1 MRVKNLFKLVTSSL
15 LAGIIFPVVLS
26 INNQVNAS
34 QNTLKNEVV
43 KNNNVKEEV
52 EAQYTF
58 NYLPDTDS
66 YEITGCPNKET
77 CTVANIPSYYQGKK
91 VTKIAAHGLEN
102 CKAQKINFP
111 ANSFIQS
118 IDTDGLKSMSNVQIL
133 ELPSSVRQLGNHTLA
148 NMANLEK
155 VILHEGLEGISS
167 SCFEGDQKLSFIN
180 IPETATYIDSYA
192 FDSIDIEHIAIPK
205 SLKVFR
211 DRSFIHLSK
220 LSTITFNEDDPKL
233 VKTISYDVVASG
245 FSITTAF
252 INQTNIDTEKSE
264 ELKTAYREK
273 FVSGF
278 RNAQWLTTSDIFTF
292 ERIAGENAVAITGFK
307 RESYK
312 NEYVNFNFPK
322 TFKDPA
328 ITGGQVFKVK
338 QISENLFQD
347 AQKLFAINLS
357 GIEIIGHD
365 AFNGCRNLS
374 QINFG
379 SNITSIGE
387 NAFTNIGEISYI
399 EWSNPDE
406 TKYRIEKNIIG
417 GIQVGARIVDTKNE
431 STTNKIGPTFQNLAY
446 GDVYLQ
452 YHGNGQRQL
461 DFGVLRNCTSVKSV
475 KIENNPRLTIWIPAR
490 AFEGCTNL
498 KTLILSWTDITR
510 DFVQPEAFT
519 GTSITACYIEQ
530 EPNSAING
538 TPQQRQA
545 ITQQYETRL
554 RVQGGNFPEN
564 ATIINIFD
572 EIAPSHQE
580 INYLGTEKTFEYNH
594 HLGIGYINWVNQN
607 PDKRITTSVQ
617 LEDITNGIA
626 TPLRNSRFINATS
639 IVNFSFG
646 QLIDRINLNKVPNIQ
661 NRTVKITP
669 SISFQINDDHYET
682 LQMSPFNI
690 NLTRNDDINAQ
701 EPEFHVNLE
710 LGNENRKGL
719 WIADD
724 RYTVQLEINKSYFGN
739 NWNNASYIKNNFGN
753 YWTCPGYGSWE
764 RTRSSEPEW
773 INNRIGILSVNNFED
788 LTTKYRILISIKS
801 TNETNQNY
809 QNADVAFD
817 FSYTDDDGSSVT
829 RQLFQIHTYNAL
841 AFPVNIE
848 DWTFNGDINF
858 NFKGSI
864 MSKTASW
871 TLNKQTKY
879 PNVPA
884 NFFDYLI
891 RVGATITLDNQLND
905 NYFSVNDLN
914 VTADQISVNVNLN
927 RPNIDNYSISTG
939 NKLGL
944 TYNGARQF
952 DLPSFNIN
960 SSTNRNISGSAVF
973 NKNTQFANNR
983 NGLWVKGDS
992 YNATLNINKAFFGND
1007 WNNPNNIKNNFD
1019 QYITFFNENRSKFN
1033 LTAVTVGNEKQ
1044 WFNNEFGY
1052 LRVVSITPS
1061 ASNPAIYQIQLQ
1073 INKDINNQP
1082 RDEQFSNQTIRAK
1095 LSTDSANTQLFTL
1108 NTYSADNFKPEI
1120 TTFNDVSNVT
1130 INFEQS
1136 PISTQTSIA
1145 NTQNVDRFIANN
1157 NFAWYA
1163 RNGYSFKLNSSG
1175 FSNPYIRIV
1184 DNSFNISENYT
1195 KFKVNVSL
1203 SNPSLQNI
1211 DVNVSGLKII
1221 PYKGSFEDTP
1231 IAYPTFRVTSQKNDY
1246 AAQIGNTRKTY
1257 SSVLSNNR
1265 DGLWIP
1271 GDEWDIDLRI
1281 SKAYFGN
1288 NWSNVEW
1295 IKQNFD
1301 QFITP
1306 NGVGNW
1312 THTRDNLYLNNN
1324 VGQMEVYSIAS
1335 TSAGSTTYDI
1345 TLKFT
1350 VPNISTLTFADRD
1363 ITFSLTNKA
1372 GNLFSIR
1379 TKAASD
1385 YDPGNGG
1392 ISGRKTIVHFDRD
1405 KRNDTVEYQFEDQN
1419 IFKNLGNTNTLKWAV
1434 NKGYSLQIVTSDNE
1448 WISFDS
1454 NADFDIYGNV
1464 LSFGIHQNKP
1474 SAQDIEQITKSDLNV
1489 KIVDNHGQV
1498 VGPLINLP
1506 AMHVNIDHSE
1516 KTVQYLNFDYS
1527 NKKDNAL
1534 VNQNDTVTFDVNIA
1548 KVLVQDLGANDSQL
1562 IRLIQ
1567 MYYDNGTQNPSI
1579 WQWRA
1584 ASSSGNVAKFVT
1596 QNGLD
1601 QYELTFTRILTNDVN
1616 DPINPLYHYR
1626 FTLKQ
1631 LFTPKLKQDIIFKVQ
1646 GANTNAK
1653 IKAKYIPVNTNQTA
1667 IILGASLA
1675 GSALGASGITYTAL
1689 RRRIKDRKMFKK

>member
-1 MRVKNLFKLVTSSL
+1 
-15 LAGIIFPVVLS
+15 
-26 INNQVNAS
+26 
-34 QNTLKNEVV
+34 
-43 KNNNVKEEV
+43 
-52 EAQYTF
+52 
-58 NYLPDTDS
+58 
-66 YEITGCPNKET
+66 
-77 CTVANIPSYYQGKK
+77 
-91 VTKIAAHGLEN
+91 
-102 CKAQKINFP
+102 
-111 ANSFIQS
+111 
-118 IDTDGLKSMSNVQIL
+118 
-133 ELPSSVRQLGNHTLA
+133 
-148 NMANLEK
+148 
-155 VILHEGLEGISS
+155 
-167 SCFEGDQKLSFIN
+167 
-180 IPETATYIDSYA
+180 
-192 FDSIDIEHIAIPK
+192 
-205 SLKVFR
+205 
-211 DRSFIHLSK
+211 
-220 LSTITFNEDDPKL
+220 
-233 VKTISYDVVASG
+233 
-245 FSITTAF
+245 
-252 INQTNIDTEKSE
+252 
-264 ELKTAYREK
+264 
-273 FVSGF
+273 
-278 RNAQWLTTSDIFTF
+278 
-292 ERIAGENAVAITGFK
+292 
-307 RESYK
+307 
-312 NEYVNFNFPK
+312 
-322 TFKDPA
+322 
-328 ITGGQVFKVK
+328 
-338 QISENLFQD
+338 
-347 AQKLFAINLS
+347 
-357 GIEIIGHD
+357 
-365 AFNGCRNLS
+365 
-374 QINFG
+374 
-379 SNITSIGE
+379 
-387 NAFTNIGEISYI
+387 
-399 EWSNPDE
+399 
-406 TKYRIEKNIIG
+406 
-417 GIQVGARIVDTKNE
+417 
-431 STTNKIGPTFQNLAY
+431 
-446 GDVYLQ
+446 
-452 YHGNGQRQL
+452 
-461 DFGVLRNCTSVKSV
+461 
-475 KIENNPRLTIWIPAR
+475 
-490 AFEGCTNL
+490 
-498 KTLILSWTDITR
+498 
-510 DFVQPEAFT
+510 
-519 GTSITACYIEQ
+519 
-530 EPNSAING
+530 
-538 TPQQRQA
+538 
-545 ITQQYETRL
+545 
-554 RVQGGNFPEN
+554 
-564 ATIINIFD
+564 
-572 EIAPSHQE
+572 
-580 INYLGTEKTFEYNH
+580 
-594 HLGIGYINWVNQN
+594 
-607 PDKRITTSVQ
+607 
-617 LEDITNGIA
+617 
-626 TPLRNSRFINATS
+626 
-639 IVNFSFG
+639 
-646 QLIDRINLNKVPNIQ
+646 
-661 NRTVKITP
+661 
-669 SISFQINDDHYET
+669 
-682 LQMSPFNI
+682 MSPFNI

-701 EPEFHVNLE
+701 EPEFHVNSE

-724 RYTVQLEINKSYFGN
+724 TYTVQLEINKSYFGN
-739 NWNNASYIKNNFGN
+739 NWNNPNYIKNNFGS
-753 YWTCPGYGSWE
+753 YWTSPGSGSWE
-764 RTRSSEPEW
+764 RTTSSEPEW
-773 INNRIGILSVNNFED
+773 INKYIGILSVNNFED
-788 LTTKYRILISIKS
+788 LTTKYRVSISIKS

-884 NFFDYLI
+884 NYFDYLI
-891 RVGATITLDNQLND
+891 RSGTTITLDNQLND
-905 NYFSVNDLN
+905 NYFSVNHLN
-914 VTADQISVNVNLN
+914 VTADQISVNVDLN

-944 TYNGARQF
+944 IYDGARQF

-1082 RDEQFSNQTIRAK
+1082 RDEQFSNQTIKAK

-1120 TTFNDVSNVT
+1120 TTFSDVSNVT

-1145 NTQNVDRFIANN
+1145 NTQSIDRFIASN

-1221 PYKGSFEDTP
+1221 PYKGSFVDTP
-1231 IAYPTFRVTSQKNDY
+1231 IAYPNFRVTSQKNDY

-1288 NWSNVEW
+1288 NWNNVEW

-1301 QFITP
+1301 QFIRP

-1363 ITFSLTNKA
+1363 ITFSLANKA

-1405 KRNDTVEYQFEDQN
+1405 KRNDTVEYQFEDQTL
-1419 IFKNLGNTNTLKWAV
+1419 FKNLGNTNTLKWAV

-1489 KIVDNHGQV
+1489 KIVVNHGQV

-1527 NKKDNAL
+1527 NKQDNAL
-1534 VNQNDTVTFDVNIA
+1534 VDQNDTVTFDVNIA

-1601 QYELTFTRILTNDVN
+1601 QYELTFTRILTNDVT

-1667 IILGASLA
+1667 IILGASLG
-1675 GSALGASGITYTAL
+1675 GSALGASGITYAAL
-1689 RRRIKDRKMFKK
+1689 RRRIKDRKMFNK